1 AEVRCPVPVITHG
14 QLKPAQNFTYGS
26 TATLECDA
34 GYIPVGATTI
44 VRCLSSGRWHPRMPA
59 CILEVRCPNPTI
71 HHGREISPRK
81 AEYTFG
87 NQVEL
92 QCDPGYVLRGS
103 QRIQCWS
110 DGTWRPPVPYCDK
123 GECERRE
130 QGGCQE
136 FSGLRKLFP
145 CGNRRFWFSYT
156 DGRQAVRKSGSAPPD
171 LAAPC
176 PWARA
181 AAKPASPIS
190 ALSPQWFGAP
200 SPRSSGEG

>member
-1 AEVRCPVPVITHG
+1 MLGPEEDTYGYRDTLSTGIGIEGSIASAALARCRCDGVHCVLVQCPAPDITHG

-44 VRCLSSGRWHPRMPA
+44 VRCLSNGRWHPRMPA
-59 CILEVRCPNPTI
+59 CILEVQCPNLTI

-123 GECERRE
+123 GECEWRE

-136 FSGLRKLFP
+136 LHLCSGWEQQGLFK
-145 CGNRRFWFSYT
+145 WFMIFT
-156 DGRQAVRKSGSAPPD
+156 VP
-171 LAAPC
+171 
-176 PWARA
+176 
-181 AAKPASPIS
+181 
-190 ALSPQWFGAP
+190 
-200 SPRSSGEG
+200 